1 MALNLDYRQC
11 GYPETELSQAV
22 ASLAEYCRELKAVAS
37 YESPESFLLLSKDEN
52 ILNEVATLGNNTDGA
67 LLIGIG
73 ASSLGALAIA
83 QALHSTKKLLVA
95 DAVDE
100 RLLKHAQEIL
110 EAEYVQGKKYQ
121 TIIVS
126 KSGTTLETLVNTGAL
141 VPFLKN
147 LDPEFANRTLVITD
161 KGTPLWEYA
170 AQQGWKTIASPISG
184 RYSMFSPVA
193 LAPLAFLGI
202 DIGRFRAGAQSMQ
215 EICLDPDVNKNPAL
229 WGAAATY
236 LNYQHGKS
244 THALF
249 FLNPLLRG
257 LSRWWQQLISE
268 SLGKD
273 GKGILPIL
281 SEASDM
287 HALSQFYMDGP
298 ANVFTTFIELSSD
311 AGTVLTGVPLLS
323 SLNGKK
329 IEEVTR
335 GINDG
340 IRRAY
345 IKKKLPHITINF
357 DDIDEESLGAFCA
370 LKMLET
376 VYLAKLMGVNAFDQ
390 PGVELYKQ
398 EVKSIL
404 RL

>member
-1 MALNLDYRQC
+1 
-11 GYPETELSQAV
+11 
-22 ASLAEYCRELKAVAS
+22 
-37 YESPESFLLLSKDEN
+37 
-52 ILNEVATLGNNTDGA
+52 
-67 LLIGIG
+67 
-73 ASSLGALAIA
+73 
-83 QALHSTKKLLVA
+83 
-95 DAVDE
+95 
-100 RLLKHAQEIL
+100 
-110 EAEYVQGKKYQ
+110 
-121 TIIVS
+121 
-126 KSGTTLETLVNTGAL
+126 
-141 VPFLKN
+141 
-147 LDPEFANRTLVITD
+147 
-161 KGTPLWEYA
+161 
-170 AQQGWKTIASPISG
+170 
-184 RYSMFSPVA
+184 MFSPVA

-236 LNYQHGKS
+236 LNYQHDKS

-311 AGTVLTGVPLLS
+311 AGTVLASVPLLP
-323 SLNGKK
+323 SLSGKK

-340 IRRAY
+340 VRRAY
-345 IKKKLPHITINF
+345 IKKKLPHIVINF

-404 RL
+404 KL